1 MYSTTARAYIHLQ
14 TKHLSFLVLDDIVD
28 IEIVAKKHKTSEEA
42 MVEDV
47 LKDLKKE
54 LFFCCLNVTKQ
65 SSDDGSEFEFEL
77 KLIAR
82 I

>member
-54 LFFCCLNVTKQ
+54 LFLLLFKCNET
-65 SSDDGSEFEFEL
+65 EFWWWFW
-77 KLIAR
+77 IW
-82 I
+82 IWT